1 MFYLVPLPIHF
12 DSVFFALVHALCLDI
27 RHSVCSFKTLLFQC
41 PSASRL
47 NIFSCYQVLRE
58 ICNRIPVVLMRIWAF
73 IPFDHTRANEE
84 IAGPHLNHQVLCLG
98 GIQDDNVVIL

>member
-1 MFYLVPLPIHF
+1 
-12 DSVFFALVHALCLDI
+12 
-27 RHSVCSFKTLLFQC
+27 
-41 PSASRL
+41 
-47 NIFSCYQVLRE
+47 
-58 ICNRIPVVLMRIWAF
+58 MRIWAF